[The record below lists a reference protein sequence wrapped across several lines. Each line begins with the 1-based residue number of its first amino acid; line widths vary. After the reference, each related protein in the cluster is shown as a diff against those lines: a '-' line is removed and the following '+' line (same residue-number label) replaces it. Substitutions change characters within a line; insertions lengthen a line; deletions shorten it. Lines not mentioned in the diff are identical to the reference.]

1 MLVHRIVWESFNGP
15 IPDDMDV
22 DHIDGNPQN
31 NALSNLRLLSHQDNL
46 KARKM
51 DYSYA
56 SENFYKKRSSTIM

>member
-1 MLVHRIVWESFNGP
+1 
-15 IPDDMDV
+15 MDV